1 MTFAEM
7 KVGTP
12 YIVTRESD
20 DGSLVVGDQITLL
33 PDGSLGNLQAAGW
46 LEPEDLLGAVAGA
59 VFEID
64 RDRIQRRK
72 EILLRRLAALE
83 TEDE

>member
-1 MTFAEM
+1 MTFSEM

-33 PDGSLGNLQAAGW
+33 PDGSLGNLQAEGW
-46 LEPEDLLGAVAGA
+46 L
-59 VFEID
+59 D
-64 RDRIQRRK
+64 RDDLVHAAPGMECEVDRNRIQRRK
-72 EILLRRLAALE
+72 ESLLRRLAALE
-83 TEDE
+83 ALDE

>member
-20 DGSLVVGDQITLL
+20 DGTLVVGDQITLL

-46 LEPEDLLGAVAGA
+46 LEPEDLALATPGMECEV
-59 VFEID
+59 D
-64 RDRIQRRK
+64 RGRIQRRK
-72 EILLRRLAALE
+72 ESLLRRLAELE
-83 TEDE
+83 AFDE

>member
-1 MTFAEM
+1 MTLAEM

-33 PDGSLGNLQAAGW
+33 PDGSLGNLQAEGW
-46 LEPEDLLGAVAGA
+46 LNPEDLVQATPGMECEV
-59 VFEID
+59 D

-72 EILLRRLAALE
+72 EGLLRRLAALE
-83 TEDE
+83 ALDE

>member
-33 PDGSLGNLQAAGW
+33 PDGSLGNLQAEGW
-46 LEPEDLLGAVAGA
+46 L
-59 VFEID
+59 D
-64 RDRIQRRK
+64 RDDLVHAAPGMQCEVDKYRIQRRK
-72 EILLRRLAALE
+72 ESLLRRLAALE
-83 TEDE
+83 ALDE

>member
-33 PDGSLGNLQAAGW
+33 PDGSLGNLQAEGW
-46 LEPEDLLGAVAGA
+46 LDLEDLVHATPGMECEV
-59 VFEID
+59 D
-64 RDRIQRRK
+64 KYRIQRRK
-72 EILLRRLAALE
+72 DSLLRRLAALDAL
-83 TEDE
+83 DE

>member
-1 MTFAEM
+1 MLFAEM

-33 PDGSLGNLQAAGW
+33 PDGSLGNLQAEGW
-46 LEPEDLLGAVAGA
+46 LDPEDLVHATPGMQCEV
-59 VFEID
+59 D
-64 RDRIQRRK
+64 RYRIQRRK
-72 EILLRRLAALE
+72 ESLLRRLAALDAL
-83 TEDE
+83 DE

>member
-7 KVGTP
+7 KVGVP

-33 PDGSLGNLQAAGW
+33 PDGSLGNLQAEGW
-46 LEPEDLLGAVAGA
+46 LGLEGLVHATPGMECEVDLC
-59 VFEID
+59 
-64 RDRIQRRK
+64 RIQRRK
-72 EILLRRLAALE
+72 ESLLRRLAALDAL
-83 TEDE
+83 DE